1 VINRA
6 EFANIARAERDL
18 WWFRGMRRILDAAL
32 DPVVDGR
39 SIEKVLE
46 GGCGTGYQSLLL
58 ERDRGWRMY
67 PLDLGWEGLEYAR
80 GMGLE
85 RLVQA
90 DVSALPFPEASFDA
104 VVSLDVMVH
113 FPRGGEGR
121 AFGELVRV
129 LRPRGL
135 LVVRVAA
142 LDLLRSRHSLFVQES
157 QRFTRGRLVRLARE
171 CGVRVLRATYAN
183 SLLLP
188 VALAKFRVW
197 EPLTGRDPASGVQAV
212 APWLDRLLYAPL
224 ALEAAWLRAG
234 FNLPLGQSVLLVG
247 EKT

>member
-1 VINRA
+1 MLLR
-6 EFANIARAERDL
+6 
-18 WWFRGMRRILDAAL
+18 
-32 DPVVDGR
+32 
-39 SIEKVLE
+39 LE
-46 GGCGTGYQSLLL
+46 
-58 ERDRGWRMY
+58 
-67 PLDLGWEGLEYAR
+67 DLGSVHGLDFSPLAVAYAARRRPWPLVRGSVSRLPYREG
-80 GMGLE
+80 
-85 RLVQA
+85 
-90 DVSALPFPEASFDA
+90 SFDA